1 MHIQSIEIKNFRRFA
16 EYRCDFDPRFTLL
29 MGENGV
35 GKTSLLR
42 AISLTMSQLLGRVGG
57 IGVWEIADAD
67 VHRIDTLDPAGE
79 RWRTPV
85 YPSSIELAIAI
96 ARQRVRVRHQRSY
109 EGPSKTTVD
118 QESLV
123 ETLFGRWFRDPNVSE
138 GVPLFAYI
146 GAIISLS
153 TKGLTGPI
161 RQPFETKKEVWA
173 RAGSDS
179 IKADAIAEWIQY
191 NELRTLQ
198 EGQTPLV
205 YRVARKAILS
215 AIHAEDIN
223 YVVRD
228 GQLMLRYA
236 NEGWQPFHQL
246 SDGQRRVAAMFCELA
261 IRCAAL
267 NSHLGEQCI
276 EGTTGVVAIDELDL
290 HLHPNW
296 QRSIVG
302 DLLRVF
308 PGLQFIA
315 ASHSP
320 FLLQAA
326 FEHGKVLDVASGQF
340 VEPSDPSI
348 EDIAESVMHVDQPQR
363 GRRFLEL
370 KQAAQEFYEL
380 LETKPSTPG
389 EEAALKARLD
399 VAMAQFA
406 NDPASAAWLEQ
417 RRLAAGH

>member
-16 EYRCDFDPRFTLL
+16 EYQCDFDPRFTLL
-29 MGENGV
+29 MGPNGV
-35 GKTSLLR
+35 GKSSLLR
-42 AISLTMSQLLGRVGG
+42 AVRVGTDSILARLG
-57 IGVWEIADAD
+57 AGSADIHVDD
-67 VHRIDTLDPAGE
+67 VRRVDTLDPAGE

-85 YPSSIELAIAI
+85 YPASIAI
-96 ARQRVRVRHQRSY
+96 TIAM
-109 EGPSKTTVD
+109 D
-118 QESLV
+118 QEIVQIGCQRRTEASQGPV
-123 ETLFGRWFRDPNVSE
+123 FGTGNLFDAQIGRWTQDPCTE
-138 GVPLFAYI
+138 ALPLFACFE
-146 GAIISLS
+146 AINPNYESDQGVVR
-153 TKGLTGPI
+153 K
-161 RQPFETKKEVWA
+161 PFETKQHVWKHA
-173 RAGSDS
+173 RKANLS
-179 IKADAIAEWIQY
+179 IKDLAQWFQY

-198 EGQTPLV
+198 EGQQPLI
-205 YRVARKAILS
+205 YRVARQAVLS
-215 AIHAEDIN
+215 AIHAEDIR
-223 YVVRD
+223 YLVRD
-228 GQLMLRYA
+228 NRLMLRFPG
-236 NEGWQPFHQL
+236 EGGWQPFDRL
-246 SDGQRRVAAMFCELA
+246 SDGQRRTATLFCELA
-261 IRCAAL
+261 MCCASL
-267 NSHLGEQCI
+267 NSHLGERCVEDTI
-276 EGTTGVVAIDELDL
+276 GVVTIDELDL

-308 PGLQFIA
+308 PSMQFIA

-370 KQAAQEFYEL
+370 KQVAQEFYEL

-399 VAMAQFA
+399 TAMAQFA